1 MNNGKI
7 KVIIT
12 RKISNNVDNN
22 EVLCSET
29 KDKDTKDKGT
39 NDKDTKDKGT
49 NDKDTK
55 DKDTKDKGT
64 KDKEI
69 KEKKEIGEIN
79 ELEENKDTLVEI
91 NENKQRNY
99 YCYILKN
106 SVPSENKKT
115 YNGFTVDLKKRIRQ
129 HNSEITGGAK
139 YTTSNGK
146 KTWHYYAI
154 LTGFDTAVSALS
166 CEWWIKH
173 PTGHRRRPLCYSNPC
188 GRILGLQ
195 KVLED
200 TRFKG
205 YNPNLQYTLWIDSK
219 YLNNLNLNKI
229 KPNIKVMVL
238 TNFLII

>member
-1 MNNGKI
+1 MNNEKI
-7 KVIIT
+7 KVFIT

-29 KDKDTKDKGT
+29 KDNDTNDNDT
-39 NDKDTKDKGT
+39 NDKDT
-49 NDKDTK
+49 NDKET
-55 DKDTKDKGT
+55 
-64 KDKEI
+64 
-69 KEKKEIGEIN
+69 KEKEENGEIN
-79 ELEENKDTLVEI
+79 ELKDNKDNKDNKDTVEI

-205 YNPNLQYTLWIDSK
+205 YNPNLQYTLWLDRK